1 MVLNWKAYHF
11 LISFFFLATISA
23 AGQDQ
28 KVADSLKRIYQ
39 QKNLEDSSKLELLRN
54 IAFNES
60 KDLNLAVQYAEEL
73 ISLSTRLGNNVYLHR
88 GYLQK
93 GNKKRIQ
100 GNLEEALD
108 AYFKSV
114 EAARNANFIKGEGSA
129 YGAIADI
136 YSVSNN
142 HPNAML
148 YYHKAI
154 STLRKSNDSVFLASA
169 ISNAGD
175 EFLNNKIYDS
185 ALLHFKES
193 GLIFEKINYLT
204 GKAYSLG
211 NIGMVYANIGQST
224 LAEKNINEAIRIL
237 EELEDYY
244 PICVYLLS
252 MCDIYFE
259 KGDDRTALNYA
270 LKSLRLAQQYGLK
283 EQISDANH
291 KLAKLY
297 EKAGDMVESYRYYK
311 NYIAYRDS
319 VNNIKSVQ
327 NMADLRTN
335 FEVSR
340 KQIEV
345 DLLNQQKENQRI
357 VVIASVVAALLIF
370 LIALVLYRR
379 YLFIKSTNRIIEE
392 ERNRSDSLLLN
403 ILPEET
409 AQELK
414 LNGRVQTKK
423 FESVTVLF
431 TDFKEFTKLAEQV
444 DPEQLIRSIDFY
456 FKEFDK
462 ITTKYGL
469 EKIKTIGDSYM
480 CAGGLPLVS
489 SNHARQVAK
498 AAKEMIDL
506 VNEKLLTEDDLIH
519 FEVRI
524 GIHTGPVVAGI
535 VGMKKWQYDIWGD
548 TVNIASRME
557 STSHVGKINLSETT
571 YQAIKDEFPC
581 TYRGEMEVKNRG
593 ELKMY
598 YLI

>member
-1 MVLNWKAYHF
+1 
-11 LISFFFLATISA
+11 
-23 AGQDQ
+23 
-28 KVADSLKRIYQ
+28 
-39 QKNLEDSSKLELLRN
+39 
-54 IAFNES
+54 
-60 KDLNLAVQYAEEL
+60 
-73 ISLSTRLGNNVYLHR
+73 
-88 GYLQK
+88 
-93 GNKKRIQ
+93 
-100 GNLEEALD
+100 
-108 AYFKSV
+108 
-114 EAARNANFIKGEGSA
+114 
-129 YGAIADI
+129 
-136 YSVSNN
+136 
-142 HPNAML
+142 
-148 YYHKAI
+148 
-154 STLRKSNDSVFLASA
+154 
-169 ISNAGD
+169 
-175 EFLNNKIYDS
+175 
-185 ALLHFKES
+185 
-193 GLIFEKINYLT
+193 
-204 GKAYSLG
+204 
-211 NIGMVYANIGQST
+211 
-224 LAEKNINEAIRIL
+224 
-237 EELEDYY
+237 
-244 PICVYLLS
+244 
-252 MCDIYFE
+252 
-259 KGDDRTALNYA
+259 
-270 LKSLRLAQQYGLK
+270 
-283 EQISDANH
+283 
-291 KLAKLY
+291 
-297 EKAGDMVESYRYYK
+297 
-311 NYIAYRDS
+311 
-319 VNNIKSVQ
+319 
-327 NMADLRTN
+327 
-335 FEVSR
+335 
-340 KQIEV
+340 
-345 DLLNQQKENQRI
+345 
-357 VVIASVVAALLIF
+357 LLIF